1 MKKVISQKESLMF
14 GLFFGFLIMLMMV
27 TVNVQSIK
35 GYTLSNDSMLRI
47 IFPIFRAPLLIILY
61 FWLLGWNIYGWTKYN
76 VNYKLIFH
84 FKSHYSKINQIMK
97 RNAFFTLVWCIAYLY
112 FVAGNPHSSH
122 LFTPQYIPTIVW
134 IVLITYLSFPSSKI
148 FNGKGRIYVLKYL
161 YKILFFF
168 INDVS
173 FIERFISDQFVSF
186 VAIIKDIYYT
196 ICFYS

>member
-1 MKKVISQKESLMF
+1 MF
-14 GLFFGFLIMLMMV
+14 GLFFGFLIMV
-27 TVNVQSIK
+27 VIITVNIQFLK
-35 GYTLSNDSMLRI
+35 NLGLSNNNMLRI
-47 IFPIFRAPLLIILY
+47 IFPIFRATLLIILY
-61 FWLLGWNIYGWTKYN
+61 FWLLGWNIYGWTKHN
-76 VNYKLIFH
+76 VNYKLIFL

-97 RNAFFTLVWCIAYLY
+97 RNAFFTLIWILTYLY
-112 FVAGNPHSSH
+112 FVSYSHSH
-122 LFTPQYIPTIVW
+122 IQNQYIPTIVW
-134 IVLITYLSFPSSKI
+134 IVLITYLSFPSSKF

-168 INDVS
+168 LNDVS